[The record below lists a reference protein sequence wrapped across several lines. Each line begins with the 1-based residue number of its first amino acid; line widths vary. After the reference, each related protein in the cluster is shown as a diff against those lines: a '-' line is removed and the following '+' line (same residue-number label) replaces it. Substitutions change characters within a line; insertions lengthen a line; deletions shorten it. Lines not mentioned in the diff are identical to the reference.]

1 MIDITPIIEAVIG
14 LAAALITVFLIPYIK
29 SKTTAE
35 QREDLK
41 DWIELAVKAAEKRY
55 EGAGRGDEKRD
66 FVLEWL
72 EKHNFTVD
80 DETLRL
86 VMEAFVKDLDSEA
99 NKTEVSSNGI

>member
-14 LAAALITVFLIPYIK
+14 LVAALITVFLIPYIK

-41 DWIELAVKAAEKRY
+41 DWIELAVKAAEKLY

>member
-41 DWIELAVKAAEKRY
+41 DWIALAVKAAEKLY
-55 EGAGRGDEKRD
+55 EGAGRGNEKRE

-86 VMEAFVKDLDSEA
+86 VMEAFVKDLDSEI
-99 NKTEVSSNGI
+99 NKPEVTE